1 MGLRGS
7 GKSTIAPLLAQ
18 STGRAWVDLDIRT
31 AELLGTS
38 TPAEGL
44 KRFGESRFR
53 EAERDA
59 LHRVLD
65 EVTPQVIAL
74 GGGTPTHEP
83 SRALLLMQREAQ
95 AAAIIYLYAPP
106 SVLRERLK
114 ATNITSRPALLGSST
129 LEEIDELFRRRD
141 PVYRDL
147 ANTTMDTTA
156 NTAEDIAYQLSQW
169 YH

>member
-18 STGRAWVDLDIRT
+18 HTARAWIDLDVRT
-31 AELLGTS
+31 AELLGTDS
-38 TPAEGL
+38 PAEGL

-59 LHRVLD
+59 LQRVLD
-65 EVTPQVIAL
+65 DVTPQVVAL

-83 SRALLLMQREAQ
+83 SRALLLAQREAQ
-95 AAAIIYLYAPP
+95 AAAIIYLFAPP
-106 SVLRERLK
+106 QVLRERLK

-129 LEEIDELFRRRD
+129 LEEIDDLFRRRD